1 MPASF
6 LNKRKMNTTA
16 GSVRFQVSPFSR
28 CLAVVVSLC
37 KKKGVLLP
45 KSTHALYRHIKF
57 AFLLTVHVSGSR
69 ETDVCRHCHC
79 VAGSLFLWR
88 QNKTRIRGKSWYC
101 ITSKPFFC
109 SSWAKS
115 ESTWLCPEEHK
126 FEAPPPKKKKIASVV
141 QVLTEPPCTAYK
153 WKRMAI
159 FCFQANLRCLL
170 RVPSNVSSTME
181 VRSMSC

>member
-1 MPASF
+1 MMPASF

-79 VAGSLFLWR
+79 VAAACFCDGRTRPAFVAKAGTASPANLFSALHGQR
-88 QNKTRIRGKSWYC
+88 VNQHGCAQRNTNLK
-101 ITSKPFFC
+101 
-109 SSWAKS
+109 
-115 ESTWLCPEEHK
+115 
-126 FEAPPPKKKKIASVV
+126 PPPQKKRRS
-141 QVLTEPPCTAYK
+141 
-153 WKRMAI
+153 
-159 FCFQANLRCLL
+159 LL
-170 RVPSNVSSTME
+170 
-181 VRSMSC
+181 